1 MGIAHFAIEFGF
13 GNEGRD
19 RVDDDDVDAV
29 GFDEDIGDF
38 EGLLA
43 VIGLRD
49 EQVINID
56 AETSRIAHVE
66 GVFGIDKGSYAAVF
80 LSLGNGVNG
89 QGGLTGTFR
98 TKNLDD
104 AAFGITAHAKCS
116 VEGKAT
122 GGYHLHVFHLLVAE
136 FHDGAFTKVLFDF
149 CHSGLQRFQF
159 FAGGYG
165 LYYFVLRFC
174 HIFCL

>member
-49 EQVINID
+49 EQVIDID

-66 GVFGIDKGSYAAVF
+66 GVFGIDKGGDAARTLTF
-80 LSLGNGVNG
+80 GDGVERDG
-89 QGGLTGTFR
+89 RLTTRFGAID
-98 TKNLDD
+98 LDD
-104 AAFGITAHAKCS
+104 AAAWQTADA
-116 VEGKAT
+116 
-122 GGYHLHVFHLLVAE
+122 
-136 FHDGAFTKVLFDF
+136 
-149 CHSGLQRFQF
+149 
-159 FAGGYG
+159 
-165 LYYFVLRFC
+165 
-174 HIFCL
+174 